1 MPDPGVFTIAFG
13 SHRPTVLPDPI
24 EGDPVTQNANDA
36 RADEVV
42 ERCRELAAKL
52 PERAEEGDRI
62 RRLPE
67 VTETELPDTGLFR
80 LLKPASHGGIEAH
93 PRAMFEAIL
102 SLAEGCGSTGW
113 VAAVTAVHSWQLALF
128 DPQLQD
134 EVWGEDEDAWVSSS
148 YMPAGKLRPVD
159 GGFLVSGRWSFSS
172 GSLHASWAILGAML
186 PQDDGPPISYNIVV
200 PASDYRIDDVWHTV
214 GLRGTGSND
223 IVIEDAFVPAHRAL
237 TKDQYYHG
245 DEAPG
250 HAINPGPLY
259 RIPFPSVFP
268 NVITA
273 SIIGMAQAMVNASI
287 TQTRDRVSRAHGRV
301 LDNDPYAVAAIGEA
315 AREVEACRLQLLHN
329 MDDLHATTAAGETI
343 SMDQRARVRRDQVL
357 GTERSIAALDDVF
370 DRAGAGAIFES
381 NPMQRIWRD
390 AHAGRHHTVNTHE
403 RTLHSW
409 AHNAMGLGP
418 SESVV

>member
-1 MPDPGVFTIAFG
+1 MTETTNNVSA
-13 SHRPTVLPDPI
+13 
-24 EGDPVTQNANDA
+24 EA
-36 RADEVV
+36 VV
-42 ERCRELAAKL
+42 ESCRELASKL
-52 PERAEEGDRI
+52 PARAEEAEKT
-62 RRLPE
+62 RRLSD
-67 VTETELPDTGLFR
+67 ETVDELVDTGLLR
-80 LLKPASHGGIEAH
+80 LLKPASHGGIEAP

-102 SLAEGCGSTGW
+102 AVGEGCGSTGW

-134 EVWGEDEDAWVSSS
+134 EVWGEDEDAWASSS
-148 YMPAGKLRPVD
+148 YMPAGKLEPVD
-159 GGFLVSGRWSFSS
+159 GGFRVSGRWGFSS

-186 PQDDGPPISYNIVV
+186 PQDDGPPVSYNIVV
-200 PASDYRIDDVWHTV
+200 PASDYRIEDVWHTV

-245 DEAPG
+245 AEAPG

-273 SIIGMAQAMVNASI
+273 SIIGMAQAMVNASV

-301 LDNDPYAVAAIGEA
+301 LDTDPYAVAAIGEA
-315 AREVEACRLQLLHN
+315 AREIDACRLQLLHN
-329 MDDLHATTAAGETI
+329 MDDLYATTSAGETI
-343 SMDQRARVRRDQVL
+343 TMDQRARVRRDQVL
-357 GTERSIAALDDVF
+357 GTERSISSLDDIF
-370 DRAGAGAIFES
+370 DRGGAGAIFES